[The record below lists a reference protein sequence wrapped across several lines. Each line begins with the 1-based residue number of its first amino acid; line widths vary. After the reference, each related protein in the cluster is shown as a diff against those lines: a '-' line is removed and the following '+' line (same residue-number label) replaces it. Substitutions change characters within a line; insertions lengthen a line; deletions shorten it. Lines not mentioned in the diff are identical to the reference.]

1 MIIFLSSGLFCLL
14 MAAVGIQAQQP
25 HSINDLNAECL
36 GNVIR
41 LSVAP
46 LFEEVDAVFNDTQII
61 NLTPGLA
68 TQCGFSFK
76 FDPMGNAM
84 FFASLQNCF
93 SQNMDDKMF
102 SLVMQFRL
110 PGNHMTEDPVY
121 RVGKTCSYT
130 PWTSREILCDR
141 NYMEASEQ
149 SMPQWTCLQSRLSY
163 CLYK

>member
-1 MIIFLSSGLFCLL
+1 
-14 MAAVGIQAQQP
+14 
-25 HSINDLNAECL
+25 
-36 GNVIR
+36 
-41 LSVAP
+41 
-46 LFEEVDAVFNDTQII
+46 
-61 NLTPGLA
+61 
-68 TQCGFSFK
+68 
-76 FDPMGNAM
+76 
-84 FFASLQNCF
+84 
-93 SQNMDDKMF
+93 MF